1 MAIAKIPKRYTND
14 AAEAFI
20 AGAGEPED
28 KHRRTPTKIPAMI
41 RFDPDLM
48 RRVDAEAKRRG
59 ISRSAWIQ
67 YTLSCALDNGEG

>member
-1 MAIAKIPKRYTND
+1 MAIAKIPKRYTDD

-28 KHRRTPTKIPAMI
+28 SQRRTPTKIPAMI
-41 RFDPDLM
+41 RFDPDLL
-48 RRVDAEAKRRG
+48 RRVDAEARRRG

-67 YTLSCALDNGEG
+67 YTLSSVLDEREG